1 MMAISINANPVDG
14 FLRSRINRMIDTNKI
29 GAGDALL
36 FGVVGALGLIPDSV
50 GGDGAGPNRP
60 LYSDEPSTWC
70 NHCRQQYW
78 GARCN
83 CGRV

>member
-14 FLRSRINRMIDTNKI
+14 FLKSRINRMISTNRV
-29 GAGDALL
+29 GVGDALL
-36 FGVVGALGLIPDSV
+36 FGVIGALGLIPDSA
-50 GGDGAGPNRP
+50 GGDGGGPNRP
-60 LYSDEPSTWC
+60 MYEGEPSTWC
-70 NHCRQQYW
+70 NHCRRPYW